1 LWVYPSIFANLI
13 AKGCLFLVLPYLPEK
28 YLNPIDRRFTRRLQF
43 ANTRLYWSPPT
54 PYPNPNT
61 GLPTQQYWF
70 GTARSLLA
78 LTNLPSVWYTKVEGK
93 LAHLILSDGYWDNHY
108 QVVFLCTDFF
118 AERDILLLCE
128 ALHTRFDLLAKP
140 NKRITST
147 GKKCWRIRFSSE
159 ESNLVKLRSIVDPF
173 ILPELAYK

>member
-1 LWVYPSIFANLI
+1 
-13 AKGCLFLVLPYLPEK
+13 
-28 YLNPIDRRFTRRLQF
+28 
-43 ANTRLYWSPPT
+43 
-54 PYPNPNT
+54 
-61 GLPTQQYWF
+61 
-70 GTARSLLA
+70 
-78 LTNLPSVWYTKVEGK
+78 
-93 LAHLILSDGYWDNHY
+93 LSDGYWDNHY

-173 ILPELAYK
+173 ILPLRRPWALTPPVDYGVAYPEGDRWPSVQGQGLARTVIPYLMIALMNLLQKRLKINFSWTFSVPENPALKKEGE